1 MSDMKSLMLLHI
13 ELEKWE
19 EAFLLGKQH
28 PELLELAK
36 LPYANF
42 LLRNDK
48 IEDALRGLRK
58 MNKPDM
64 TSHLIS
70 SLLKNAVNERR
81 FIDASR
87 QYWALAVE

>member
-1 MSDMKSLMLLHI
+1 MKSLMFLHI

-36 LPYANF
+36 LPYANY

-48 IEDALRGLRK
+48 I
-58 MNKPDM
+58 
-64 TSHLIS
+64 
-70 SLLKNAVNERR
+70 
-81 FIDASR
+81 
-87 QYWALAVE
+87 